1 MRGKVAVKAEERV
14 VAELLPVGG
23 ALRLLASE
31 YGVEEEALELL
42 VGQVDH
48 QLLEAIGLEDL
59 KAEDVEEPNPP
70 AANLVPAGALGAA
83 EDGVDALDG

>member
-1 MRGKVAVKAEERV
+1 MAVKAEERV

-48 QLLEAIGLEDL
+48 QLLEAVRLEDL
-59 KAEDVEEPNPP
+59 EAKHVEQPDR
-70 AANLVPAGALGAA
+70 A
-83 EDGVDALDG
+83 